1 MKKWLA
7 LVVVVLLAVA
17 GWIAAGPFLTI
28 NAIRSAVQEQD
39 AAKLSQQVDF
49 PALRTSLK
57 QQVDDYVVRR
67 AGADMQSS
75 LLGAI
80 ALRLASGATAGMVD
94 AMATP
99 AGLAAVME
107 GRNFWDRLSGR
118 RAGGEGDY
126 ATAPPRDPLEGAKYR
141 FESPS
146 RFTATVANA
155 DGDPVVFV
163 LTRQG
168 FSWRVTDVR
177 LPLNAV
183 DSPSQR
189 K

>member
-1 MKKWLA
+1 MKKWLI
-7 LVVVVLLAVA
+7 LIVVVLLALA
-17 GWIAAGPFLTI
+17 GGIAAGPFLTV
-28 NAIRSAVQEQD
+28 NAIRGAVQAQD
-39 AAKLSQQVDF
+39 AAKLSQHIDF
-49 PALRTSLK
+49 PALRASLK

-67 AGADMQSS
+67 AGADVQSS

-80 ALRLASGATAGMVD
+80 ALRLASGTTDGIVD

-118 RAGGEGDY
+118 RASSEDGY

-146 RFTATVANA
+146 RFTATIANA
-155 DGDPVVFV
+155 DGHPVVFV

-183 DSPSQR
+183 GGPLRDG
-189 K
+189 